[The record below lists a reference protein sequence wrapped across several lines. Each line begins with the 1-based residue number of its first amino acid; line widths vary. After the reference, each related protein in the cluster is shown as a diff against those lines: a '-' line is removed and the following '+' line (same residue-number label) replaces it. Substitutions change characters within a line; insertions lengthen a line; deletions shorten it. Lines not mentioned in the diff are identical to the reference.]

1 MESQGLSTFTRYVSL
16 QISIKT
22 MEHKFHESGL
32 NIIQNEDGS
41 FSFEWD
47 PNDTRWSWLNG
58 LTDQEIKSIIED
70 TVEKTALLESV
81 TDEYER
87 SLQS

>member
-1 MESQGLSTFTRYVSL
+1 ME
-16 QISIKT
+16 K
-22 MEHKFHESGL
+22 EFHQSGL

-41 FSFEWD
+41 FAFEWD

-58 LTDQEIKSIIED
+58 LTDDQIKSIIED
-70 TVEKTALLESV
+70 AVEKTSILESV
-81 TDEYER
+81 TDEYAQ

>member
-1 MESQGLSTFTRYVSL
+1 
-16 QISIKT
+16 

-32 NIIQNEDGS
+32 IIIQNEDGCL
-41 FSFEWD
+41 SFEWD

-70 TVEKTALLESV
+70 AVEKTALLESV